1 MTGPDDALDS
11 LPPLPTPEGPSAA
24 TSDAIRRAV
33 HADLCPVKRRSLG
46 RRMLFV
52 LAAGLATG
60 LLVVVSYGGFGFT
73 GMSRHVA
80 ATVVCSLLAG
90 LAAIAL
96 GGSFTPKVTALPPG
110 STRMLL
116 LATLVVT
123 WSLYLVA
130 GVADE
135 AMATALSAS
144 SVGCGLRS
152 TLAGAVGAGAFMWI
166 WRKTDPWT
174 PRLSGALIGA
184 CAGAIASAGVGI
196 PCPPEQGGHM
206 VVGHWLAVPVLALLG
221 ALMAPRVLS
230 P

>member
-11 LPPLPTPEGPSAA
+11 LPPLPIPEGPSAA
-24 TSDAIRRAV
+24 TSDAIRKAV
-33 HADLCPVKRRSLG
+33 HDDMCPVKRRSLG
-46 RRMLFV
+46 HRMFFV

-60 LLVVVSYGGFGFT
+60 VLVVVSFGGFGLT
-73 GMSRHVA
+73 GVSRHVA
-80 ATVVCSLLAG
+80 ATIVCSLLAG
-90 LAAIAL
+90 LAALAL
-96 GGSFTPKVTALPPG
+96 GGSFTPRIQALPPK

-130 GVADE
+130 GVADQ
-135 AMATALSAS
+135 ALATALSAS

-152 TLAGAVGAGAFMWI
+152 TLAGAIGAAAFLWI

-196 PCPPEQGGHM
+196 PCPPAHGGHM

-221 ALMAPRVLS
+221 ALVAPRVLS